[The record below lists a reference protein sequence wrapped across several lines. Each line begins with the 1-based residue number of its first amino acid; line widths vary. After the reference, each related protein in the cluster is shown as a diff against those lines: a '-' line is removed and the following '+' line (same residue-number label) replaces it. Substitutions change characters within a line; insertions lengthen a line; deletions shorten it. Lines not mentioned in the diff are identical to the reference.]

1 MRLALYLLIAIGL
14 VDTQSVTLSSILKS
28 VHYEL
33 SHRTILLLQDSE
45 VCWSP
50 NEFQNDLP
58 ILIFNG
64 NQRVYLK
71 HKFSAKIL
79 ALVCLEGSESD
90 VMKALY
96 SNLKDIRDTPTIL
109 FAISDSQIYTTFRDC
124 LSKKMLNVV
133 AFKGSDRGIIYSYR
147 AFPTFQIIQRN
158 VSGTRR
164 FFEPQL
170 KDLGG
175 YVLKALPDNI
185 IPRTVVYRDRNGNR
199 QCKGYLSPFIRNYAS
214 TINASVQIAW
224 DLVPEEG
231 MIHLKKL
238 MELSHDNDVD
248 IPLAIFGLEIQDP
261 KLGVPMQISSWFLI
275 LPMEPAIPRHCFF
288 PNFGAEGMIPVG
300 VLITIVLIVAN
311 RVENRFSAS
320 CQGIQMGSQVFRGV
334 LAQPFILPR
343 SLSLRL
349 MFIYCI
355 LITSGYFMS
364 NFYTAKLATW
374 LVHPPAGSKIHS
386 WEQMQKLNLKILI
399 VPTEFDYIKD
409 ILGEEFIDDHRDL
422 FKVTDSVDFQARRLA
437 MDQSYA
443 YPVTG
448 TLWPLLQQAQV
459 RLQRPIFRQSREMVF
474 TPFMLM
480 GMPLPENS
488 IFKKSLS
495 HFATRSHESG
505 LYYLWFSRSFNEL
518 KSIGSM
524 SYKVDMGTQ
533 SYFDLKW
540 QDYYF
545 IWLGYLGGTCVGL
558 VAFILELGN
567 HRWHRGK
574 EGV

>member
-1 MRLALYLLIAIGL
+1 MYLEILLIVTIYL
-14 VDTQSVTLSSILKS
+14 VDSQNVSLSNILKS
-28 VHYEL
+28 VHNEL
-33 SHRTILLLQDSE
+33 SYLTVLLLQDSE
-45 VCWSP
+45 ICW
-50 NEFQNDLP
+50 NQNIFQNDFP
-58 ILIFNG
+58 ILNFNG
-64 NQRVYLK
+64 NQSVYLK
-71 HKFSAKIL
+71 DTFNAKIL
-79 ALVCLEGSESD
+79 ALVCLDGSESD
-90 VMKALY
+90 VMKGLY

-109 FAISDSQIYTTFRDC
+109 FAVSENQIRETFLDC
-124 LSKKMLNVV
+124 LSQKMLNVL

-147 AFPTFQIIQRN
+147 AFPTFQIVMRN
-158 VSGTRR
+158 VSKIRR

-175 YVLKALPDNI
+175 YVLTALPDNI

-199 QCKGYLSPFIRNYAS
+199 QCKGYLSPFIWNYAS
-214 TINASVQIAW
+214 TINATVQIAW

-238 MELSHDNDVD
+238 LELSLDNDVD
-248 IPLAIFGLEIQDP
+248 IPLAIFGPQNQDL
-261 KLGVPMQISSWFLI
+261 KQSVLMQISSWFLI
-275 LPMEPAIPRHCFF
+275 LPMEPSIPRQSFF

-300 VLITIVLIVAN
+300 VIITIVLIVAN
-311 RVENRFSAS
+311 RVENRFSVS
-320 CQGIQMGSQVFRGV
+320 CRGIQMGSQVFRGI

-386 WEQMQKLNLKILI
+386 WEEMQKLKMKTLI
-399 VPTEFDYIKD
+399 VPDEYDYIKHA
-409 ILGEEFIDDHRDL
+409 LGNKFIDAYRDT
-422 FKVTDSVDFQARRLA
+422 FKVSNSVDFQSRRLA
-437 MDQSYA
+437 LDQFYA

-459 RLQRPIFRQSREMVF
+459 RLQRPIFRRSREMVII
-474 TPFMLM
+474 PYMVM
-480 GMPLPENS
+480 AIPLPKNS

-518 KSIGSM
+518 KSIGSI

-533 SYFDLKW
+533 SYLDLKW

-574 EGV
+574 EGL